1 MLPAEEERNLLVDS
15 EVRINDENSGTFS
28 QTVEMRIE
36 YSQPVDRQG
45 PGISADTSLLHTEI
59 VLPVEA
65 GCSPELAEAH
75 LVSQNTAGGLSAS
88 EPCNSVS
95 ERAVGIQSTALAMS
109 EENGLNQKCQTP
121 QEESQNFA
129 MKGQSE
135 QLHDAGM
142 TQMQE
147 MEKAFSTHV
156 PINYPH
162 GAQAELHQNPVQEAS
177 LSAGVNHDCAYNNV
191 SEFPCGTEEQ
201 HELENAVAVDQTVAF
216 EITDGSHDFLTQGHE
231 QIFIQTTDGLILS
244 HPDAAVLSQAEGIV
258 IVTDSDGTTMH
269 IRTPDGIPLETVEA
283 LLAMEAD
290 GQSEDVLLSQSELE
304 P

>member
-1 MLPAEEERNLLVDS
+1 
-15 EVRINDENSGTFS
+15 
-28 QTVEMRIE
+28 MRIE

-95 ERAVGIQSTALAMS
+95 EHAVGIHSTALAMS
-109 EENGLNQKCQTP
+109 EENGLNQKCQTL

-129 MKGQSE
+129 TKGQSE

-191 SEFPCGTEEQ
+191 SEFPCGREEQ